1 MRSVAVG
8 IAIRLFLILAIFAG
22 GFYSG
27 TRFAEHQ
34 YIKDPA
40 KFANLMKKSVKEGAK
55 KQLEKAKELL
65 DN

>member
-1 MRSVAVG
+1 MGV
-8 IAIRLFLILAIFAG
+8 AIRLFIVLAVFAG

-40 KFANLMKKSVKEGAK
+40 KLGDLMKKSVKEGAK
-55 KQLEKAKELL
+55 KQLDKARELL
-65 DN
+65 EK